1 MMNDMQKTEK
11 ANGIY
16 HRNSFQIKGG
26 SSGSCFSEN
35 LKVKYT
41 QMLRWEAQMEK
52 VTSSM
57 TEFFLMILA
66 VALASGKF
74 AVTHRKLRRESQMGT
89 PSLLSW
95 GLTFVLLFS
104 SVSAQA
110 DIIFPERRKSQFPDS
125 HAHLVVPLPYSYPGI
140 GSGFFLMGNFSNVLE
155 TTDILAMYVAGDA
168 GGYILQF
175 DEVPIVS
182 QRLFVKLYYQDIKRA
197 QINQYDV
204 RGMEGT
210 SKNEFTLLDISLA
223 RNKVADFNL
232 TFFDR
237 RLNFLYQRADNEFG
251 VKAIRDFQ
259 GNLITALDYH
269 GKDTKDALGLSVDL
283 TDDYMDPHKG
293 IAFNFQYQN
302 QPKSTTNDPSF
313 YVLSRNLSLYMPMLE
328 ADTLVLNYF
337 QSDAHVTSMG
347 NTNPADIRQELG
359 FNCNPTDTSCLQ
371 SEQKLVDT
379 FINMRTNGSSASL
392 GGKDRLRSY
401 PEGRF
406 NGGHSA
412 FFGVEYRLNFKQEV
426 KPFDYLFWKDVR
438 TGMQVAFFGEVGSVS
453 EKSSGLWKQKRSS
466 YGVGLRLVAAS
477 GAVYR
482 ADLANGAEG
491 GELTMMFAYPW

>member
-1 MMNDMQKTEK
+1 
-11 ANGIY
+11 
-16 HRNSFQIKGG
+16 
-26 SSGSCFSEN
+26 
-35 LKVKYT
+35 
-41 QMLRWEAQMEK
+41 MEK
-52 VTSSM
+52 VSASIAEVFM
-57 TEFFLMILA
+57 MILA
-66 VALASGKF
+66 FVRAFSKF
-74 AVTHRKLRRESQMGT
+74 AVPRHKQVQGSQMDIPSGCRKEMH
-89 PSLLSW
+89 SLLSW
-95 GLTFVLLFS
+95 CITFVLLFS
-104 SVSAQA
+104 SVSVQA
-110 DIIFPERRKSQFPDS
+110 DITLPERRKDQFPGS

-140 GSGFFLMGNFSNVLE
+140 GDGFFLMGNFSNVFE
-155 TTDILAMYVAGDA
+155 TTDILAMFVAGDA

-182 QRLFVKLYYQDIKRA
+182 KHLFFKLYYQDINRA
-197 QINQYDV
+197 QVNQYDV

-210 SKNEFTLLDISLA
+210 GKHEFTLLDVSLA
-223 RNKVADFNL
+223 RNKVADLSL

-237 RLNFLYQRADNEFG
+237 RLNFLYQHTDNEYG
-251 VKAIRDFQ
+251 IKAIRDYQ
-259 GNLITALDYH
+259 GNLITALNYH
-269 GKDTKDALGLSVDL
+269 GKETNDALGVSLDL

-293 IAFNFQYQN
+293 IAFNVHYQK
-302 QPKSTTNDPSF
+302 QPKIKANDPSF
-313 YVLSRNLSLYMPMLE
+313 YVLSNNMSLYMPMLE
-328 ADTLVLNYF
+328 TDTLVLNYF

-359 FNCNPTDTSCLQ
+359 LNCNPLDINCLQ

-412 FFGVEYRLNFKQEV
+412 FLGVEYRLNFKQEV

-438 TGMQVAFFGEVGSVS
+438 TGLQIAFFGEVGSVS
-453 EKSSGLWKQKRSS
+453 EKSSGLWKQYRSS
-466 YGVGLRLVAAS
+466 YGAGFRLVAAS

-482 ADLANGAEG
+482 ADLANGVEG
-491 GELTMMFAYPW
+491 SELTMMFAYPW